1 MYFHAA
7 CATSTSFRL
16 LVFWYTFPQLSECA
30 QKYNESTYIANSKEP
45 EMLISKQLGPD
56 TSTKTS
62 FLSTQKKNAESS
74 VKQSRKRLRRRV
86 NQKLVKPTAE
96 ESYYVDGKY
105 ALESTAWQNDMSGSS
120 SDWERLSEF
129 SDIDMN
135 SPGDSSDWEF

>member
-1 MYFHAA
+1 
-7 CATSTSFRL
+7 
-16 LVFWYTFPQLSECA
+16 
-30 QKYNESTYIANSKEP
+30 
-45 EMLISKQLGPD
+45 MLISKQLGPD

-105 ALESTAWQNDMSGSS
+105 ALESTDGRM
-120 SDWERLSEF
+120 
-129 SDIDMN
+129 I
-135 SPGDSSDWEF
+135 

>member
-1 MYFHAA
+1 M
-7 CATSTSFRL
+7 
-16 LVFWYTFPQLSECA
+16 P
-30 QKYNESTYIANSKEP
+30 
-45 EMLISKQLGPD
+45 ISKQLGPD